1 MATAKARI
9 SSTDLLWVFQ
19 ERLASF
25 DDRFKRA
32 PIAIVPNNGG
42 WRAVLSRRYRIGE
55 PQLSKR
61 IQQVQAE
68 LQLIYRLKQD

>member
-1 MATAKARI
+1 MTIARAKI
-9 SSTDLLWVFQ
+9 SSTDLLWIFQ

-32 PIAIVPNNGG
+32 PIAIVPSHRG
-42 WRAVLSRRYRIGE
+42 WHAVKSRGYTFGE
-55 PQLSKR
+55 PQLSRR

-68 LQLIYRLKQD
+68 LEPIYRLTQG